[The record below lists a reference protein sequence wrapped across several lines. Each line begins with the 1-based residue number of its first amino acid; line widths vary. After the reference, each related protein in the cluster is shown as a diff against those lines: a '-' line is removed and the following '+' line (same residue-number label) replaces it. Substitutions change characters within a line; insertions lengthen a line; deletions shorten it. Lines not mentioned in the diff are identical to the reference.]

1 MKNKIYFLPFLLLI
15 LISCGNN
22 RKKQTKLN
30 SNKAH
35 YTLKI
40 QDTIPI
46 HLNKNSAYNK
56 NYTLQTIDTNEYI
69 ITVNH
74 DKNLVLFY
82 SPVTRQIKKQIKYKY
97 DGPNG
102 VGIISFATAHNWDSI
117 FLIRLHTNNIFL
129 TDSSGRVK
137 RRFELSETVLGN
149 PIWNIAAS
157 FATPMV
163 LYNNKLY
170 LDNIPNIYVFTKAF
184 WNKKLALIYHLT
196 DNKVYAYGNYPEIY
210 KKGIN
215 FGGYNLNENRI
226 INKHGQSIFSFTMD
240 NHLYV
245 YNDTALIKKVPVP
258 SRYVKEDAPVPKKKL
273 TGFNYEDDWLY
284 DMSRG
289 SYKWMVY
296 DKYHNMIYRLVLHS
310 MPAYDAEGN
319 RNKWLDKP
327 FSIQII
333 DSNFRL
339 VGEVPFPGKTYFFR
353 NIMASKR
360 GLLISLSND
369 KNPITEE
376 NKLILARFKLVKKK

>member
-40 QDTIPI
+40 QDTISI
-46 HLNKNSAYNK
+46 HLNKNSAYN
-56 NYTLQTIDTNEYI
+56 NIYILQTVDSSEYI
-69 ITVNH
+69 TTNPPQ
-74 DKNLVLFY
+74 KNLLIIF
-82 SPVTRQIKKQIKYKY
+82 SLKEHSLKKQIKYNET
-97 DGPNG
+97 GFNG
-102 VGIISFATAHNWDSI
+102 VGIVRFALIHNFDSI
-117 FLIRLHTNNIFL
+117 FTVRYLTNRFFL
-129 TDSSGRVK
+129 TDSTAKVK
-137 RRFELSETVLGN
+137 RRYKISETVQGKF
-149 PIWNIAAS
+149 IYNISAS
-157 FATPMV
+157 YASPMV
-163 LYNNKLY
+163 LYNKKLF
-170 LDNIPNIYVFTKAF
+170 LRNIPNIKVFTKAF
-184 WNKKLALIYHLT
+184 WNKKLALLYHLT
-196 DNKVYAYGNYPEIY
+196 DNKTYAYGNYPEIY

-215 FGGYNLNENRI
+215 FGGYNYNYNRI
-226 INKHGQSIFSFTMD
+226 INKHGQSIFSFSMD

-258 SRYVKEDAPVPKKKL
+258 SHYVKEDAPVPKKKL
-273 TGFNYEDDWLY
+273 TGYNYEDDWLY

-310 MPAYDAEGN
+310 MPAYDGEGN
-319 RNKWLDKP
+319 RNKWEDKP

-339 VGEVPFPGKTYFFR
+339 VGEVPFPGKTYYFR
-353 NIMASKR
+353 NIMASKS
-360 GLLISLSND
+360 GLLISLSHD